1 MKKLL
6 ILIISLLPIMG
17 FGQSEK
23 VDLTQIIPNDPQV
36 RTGTLENGIKY
47 YIRHNSKDPKRAN
60 FHIVYGVG
68 AVQEADNQIGLA
80 HFLEHMAFNGSKNF
94 PDNTLIDYLQSIGV
108 KYGENLNAGTGREMT
123 TYMVTNVPLLRESI
137 VDSVLLVLHDWA
149 GFIDLDEKEIDKER
163 GVISEEWRLYMGDA
177 GFRINQ
183 KQLPTIFNN
192 SIYAKRNLLG
202 NEELLKSFTY
212 DDLRSF
218 YRQWYRPDM
227 QAFVIVG
234 DFDVDH
240 MEAKLKAT
248 MADIKAPDSKTK
260 KSVVTVD
267 DNQTPLVNISTDPE
281 FIGTVTTLIF
291 RHTPTDPEQAD
302 RLATYKR
309 GIVSAIVSEIIS
321 ERLSDI
327 SKKESAPFLD
337 AGVSYFNYV
346 EPFDAFYVNV
356 QSKDNEAL
364 TGLEAVY
371 TELLRMQRGGFTA
384 SELERAKQNMASNA
398 ERQYNNRNDRRNAE
412 FVNEYIE
419 HFINNKPYP
428 SAEDDLAIF
437 MILLSD
443 ITLDEVNS
451 TASSYV
457 RDKNSALMISAPSSS
472 NVPDS
477 IQVIA
482 SLEKVKSS
490 NIEAFTEEIR
500 SSALIDTSAIKPG
513 KIVSE
518 AKGIQES
525 TVWKLSNG
533 VQVVLNPTN
542 FKADEV
548 IIKGTQRGGLSLI
561 GDIEDLIAMSFHPY
575 FQGNA
580 GLSDFT
586 NSELKK
592 LLTGKMVSV
601 NIGFGNREMFV
612 NGSSTPKDLETALQ
626 LIYLT
631 MTAPRFEQSDLN
643 VVKEQNKAILSNYVK
658 TPNFAMQKKVS
669 EIMNLKD
676 PRAMETLPT
685 TELVDRASL
694 DRMERCYKE
703 QTSNVNGMT
712 FVVTGSFDTEAIRP
726 LIEKYIGSLPSK
738 AEAAQYGKHEIP
750 LAKGVIDERFS
761 NPMETPKVTALVV
774 YNGEMNWNTPERLNI
789 AAIGHILRERYT
801 KTIREEQGGT
811 YSIGALASVR
821 QLPEPKCVLQISFE
835 TDSSKIDKLLPLVY
849 KEIESIIAD
858 GVTPENL
865 KMFKEF
871 STKKFEDD
879 KRQNGAWTGYLNEF
893 YLYGNNYYQEYAQA
907 LGGVTSETIRETAKR
922 LFTQGNVATIVQL
935 PE

>member
-6 ILIISLLPIMG
+6 ILIISLFPVMG

-23 VDLTQIIPNDPQV
+23 IDLMQIVPNDPQV
-36 RTGTLENGIKY
+36 RTGTLESGIKY

-149 GFIDLDEKEIDKER
+149 GFINLDEKEIDKER

-327 SKKESAPFLD
+327 SKKESAPFLN

-364 TGLEAVY
+364 KGLEAVY

-419 HFINNKPYP
+419 HFINNNPYP

-437 MILLSD
+437 MTLLSD

-500 SSALIDTSAIKPG
+500 SSALVDTSAIKPG

-561 GDIEDLIAMSFHPY
+561 GDIEDLIAMSFYPY

-631 MTAPRFEQSDLN
+631 MTSPRFEQSDLN

-658 TPNFAMQKKVS
+658 TPNFAMQKKAS
-669 EIMNLKD
+669 ETLNLND

-685 TELVDRASL
+685 TEWVDRVSL
-694 DRMERCYKE
+694 DHMERCYKE

-712 FVVTGSFDTEAIRP
+712 FVVTGSFDTQAIRP

-738 AEAAQYGKHEIP
+738 ADAVQYGKHEIP
-750 LAKGVIDERFS
+750 LAKGVIEEWFS
-761 NPMETPKVTALVV
+761 SPMETPKVTALVV
-774 YNGEMNWNTPERLNI
+774 YNGDMNWNTPERLNI

-801 KTIREEQGGT
+801 KTIREEEGGT
-811 YSIGALASVR
+811 YSIGAFASVK

-835 TDSSKIDKLLPLVY
+835 TNSSKIDKLLPLVY
-849 KEIESIIAD
+849 KEIESIVAD
-858 GVTPENL
+858 GVTLENL
-865 KMFKEF
+865 KIFKEF
-871 STKKFEDD
+871 AAKKFEED
-879 KRQNGAWTGYLNEF
+879 KRQNSAWAGYMNEF
-893 YLYGNNYYQEYAQA
+893 YIYGNDYYQEYAQA
-907 LGGVTSETIRETAKR
+907 LEGVTSETIKETAKR
-922 LFTQGNVATIVQL
+922 VLTQGNVATIVQL